1 MTKKRQATIHL
12 ECSPEFRKLIKE
24 AAARRGTT
32 IKKTTIMLLDAWM
45 KIKDIESSGILKVIK
60 QEK

>member
-12 ECSPEFRKLIKE
+12 ECSPDFRKLIKE

-32 IKKTTIMLLDAWM
+32 IKKTTIMLLSAWLKM
-45 KIKDIESSGILKVIK
+45 KE
-60 QEK
+60 EK